1 MMFDA
6 FHDEEGMTT
15 VGMVLS
21 LLVTLALVFSAGQ
34 AYRVGSASSEVQN
47 VADAAADIL

>member
-1 MMFDA
+1 MMLDA

-15 VGMVLS
+15 VGMVLA

-34 AYRVGSASSEVQN
+34 AYRVGSA
-47 VADAAADIL
+47 

>member
-21 LLVTLALVFSAGQ
+21 LRLTTLSLMTVK
-34 AYRVGSASSEVQN
+34 
-47 VADAAADIL
+47 